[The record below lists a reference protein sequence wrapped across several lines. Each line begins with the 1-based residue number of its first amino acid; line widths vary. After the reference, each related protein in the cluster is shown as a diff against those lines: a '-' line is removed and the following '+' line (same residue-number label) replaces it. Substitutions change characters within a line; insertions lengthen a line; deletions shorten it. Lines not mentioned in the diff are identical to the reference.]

1 MPRRDAEPMSPE
13 AARELEAIDAVLRG
27 EPVDPEW
34 AETAELAL
42 LVRQERPQPHEAF
55 AAELDER
62 AASGFRRRRPVVAR
76 VRTRLARRK
85 RLGRALAFAAAALAV
100 IVGVGAAVSGLSSEK
115 STSGGAAS
123 SLESSPPP
131 SVTGSSGSSSGSSS
145 APPPDA
151 SAAGTATA
159 ATRRVERT
167 SALTLG
173 VVPEHLQDVSS
184 RVFDLTA
191 REFHGYVESSSVSSG
206 DGTVGG
212 GTFALRIPSDQ
223 VAAAEAR
230 LTRLGHVQAQSD
242 TTQDITSAFVSA
254 DHRLADAQGER
265 RALLRALAKAT
276 TANQTDA
283 IHARLSAAE
292 SQIASAQRDL
302 RALRSRANFTR
313 VSLTLVPETRGVTP
327 GGHGGGFGP
336 GAALH
341 AAKRILSVALGVA
354 LVALAVLAPLGV
366 LALLAWLAL
375 HTLRRRRREQA
386 LGAA

>member
-1 MPRRDAEPMSPE
+1 MPRRDAEPMS
-13 AARELEAIDAVLRG
+13 ADVLRELEAIDAVLRG
-27 EPVDPEW
+27 DPVDPEW

-42 LVRQERPQPHEAF
+42 LVRQQRPRPRAEF

-62 AASGFRRRRPVVAR
+62 AASGFRRRRAGSAR
-76 VRTRLARRK
+76 AGARRPRGK

-131 SVTGSSGSSSGSSS
+131 SVTSSSGSSSGSSS
-145 APPPDA
+145 APSPAD
-151 SAAGTATA
+151 SAAPATA

-173 VVPEHLQDVSS
+173 VAPERLQDVSS
-184 RVFDLTA
+184 QVFDLTA

-206 DGTVGG
+206 GG
-212 GTFALRIPSDQ
+212 AVAGATFALRIPSDQ

-265 RALLRALAKAT
+265 GALLRALAKAT
-276 TANQTDA
+276 TTNQTDA
-283 IHARLSAAE
+283 IHARLRVAE
-292 SQIASAQRDL
+292 SQIAAAQRDL
-302 RALRSRANFTR
+302 RALRGRANFTR
-313 VSLTLVPETRGVTP
+313 VALTLVPDTRSATP
-327 GGHGGGFGP
+327 SGHGGRFGP

-341 AAKRILSVALGVA
+341 SAKRILSVALGVA

-375 HTLRRRRREQA
+375 RGLRRRRREQA

>member
-1 MPRRDAEPMSPE
+1 MPRRGAEPMS
-13 AARELEAIDAVLRG
+13 ADVLRELEAIDAVLRG
-27 EPVDPEW
+27 DPVDPEW

-42 LVRQERPQPHEAF
+42 LMRQQRPRRRAEF

-62 AASGFRRRRPVVAR
+62 AASGFRRRRAR
-76 VRTRLARRK
+76 SARAGARRPRDK
-85 RLGRALAFAAAALAV
+85 RLDRALAFAAATLAV

-115 STSGGAAS
+115 STSGGARVQPQVK
-123 SLESSPPP
+123 PPP
-131 SVTGSSGSSSGSSS
+131 SARSASGSSSGSAST
-145 APPPDA
+145 APPVTSGAA
-151 SAAGTATA
+151 SIAA
-159 ATRRVERT
+159 RRVERT

-173 VVPEHLQDVSS
+173 VAPERLQDVSS
-184 RVFDLTA
+184 QVFDLTA
-191 REFHGYVESSSVSSG
+191 REFRGYVESSSVSSG
-206 DGTVGG
+206 GG
-212 GTFALRIPSDQ
+212 AVAGATFALRIPSDQ

-265 RALLRALAKAT
+265 GALLRALAKAT
-276 TANQTDA
+276 TTNQTDA
-283 IHARLSAAE
+283 IHARLRVAE

-302 RALRSRANFTR
+302 RALRGRANFTR
-313 VSLTLVPETRGVTP
+313 VALTLVPETRSATP
-327 GGHGGGFGP
+327 SGHGGGFGP

-341 AAKRILSVALGVA
+341 SAKRILSVALGVA

-375 HTLRRRRREQA
+375 RGLRRRRREQA
-386 LGAA
+386 L

>member
-13 AARELEAIDAVLRG
+13 AARELETIDAVLRG
-27 EPVDPEW
+27 EPVDPAW

-42 LVRQERPQPHEAF
+42 LVRQERPQPREGF

-76 VRTRLARRK
+76 VRTRLPRRK
-85 RLGRALAFAAAALAV
+85 RLGRALAFAAMALVA
-100 IVGVGAAVSGLSSEK
+100 IVGVGAAVSGLRSEK
-115 STSGGAAS
+115 SASGGAAS

-131 SVTGSSGSSSGSSS
+131 SVTSSRGDTYLPPLRDSPAVS
-145 APPPDA
+145 AP
-151 SAAGTATA
+151 ATA
-159 ATRRVERT
+159 GARRVERT

-173 VVPEHLQDVSS
+173 VAPERLQDVSS
-184 RVFDLTA
+184 QVFDLTA
-191 REFHGYVESSSVSSG
+191 REFRGYVESSSVSSG

-212 GTFALRIPSDQ
+212 GTFALRIPTDQ

-230 LTRLGHVQAQSD
+230 LARLGHVQAQSD
-242 TTQDITSAFVSA
+242 TTQDITNAFVSA
-254 DHRLADAQGER
+254 DHRRSDAQGER

-276 TANQTDA
+276 TTNQTDA
-283 IHARLSAAE
+283 IHARLSVAE
-292 SQIASAQRDL
+292 SQIAAAQRDL

-313 VSLTLVPETRGVTP
+313 VALTLVPETRSATP
-327 GGHGGGFGP
+327 SGHGGGFGP

-341 AAKRILSVALGVA
+341 SAKRILSVALGVA

>member
-1 MPRRDAEPMSPE
+1 MPRRDAEPMS
-13 AARELEAIDAVLRG
+13 ADVLRELEAIDAVLRG
-27 EPVDPEW
+27 DPVDPEW

-42 LVRQERPQPHEAF
+42 LMRQQRPRPRAEF

-62 AASGFRRRRPVVAR
+62 AASGFRRRRAGSAR
-76 VRTRLARRK
+76 AGARRPRGK

-115 STSGGAAS
+115 STTGGAAS

-131 SVTGSSGSSSGSSS
+131 SVTSSSGSSSGSSS
-145 APPPDA
+145 APSPN
-151 SAAGTATA
+151 SAAPATA
-159 ATRRVERT
+159 ARRVERT

-173 VVPEHLQDVSS
+173 VAPERLQDVSS
-184 RVFDLTA
+184 QVFDLTA

-206 DGTVGG
+206 GG
-212 GTFALRIPSDQ
+212 AVAGATFALRIPSDQ

-265 RALLRALAKAT
+265 SALLRALAKAT
-276 TANQTDA
+276 TTNQTDA
-283 IHARLSAAE
+283 IHARLRVAE
-292 SQIASAQRDL
+292 SQIAAAQRDL
-302 RALRSRANFTR
+302 RALRGRANFTR
-313 VSLTLVPETRGVTP
+313 VALTLVPETRSATP
-327 GGHGGGFGP
+327 GGHGGRFGP

-341 AAKRILSVALGVA
+341 SAKRILSVALGVA

-375 HTLRRRRREQA
+375 RGLRRRRREQA

>member
-1 MPRRDAEPMSPE
+1 MPRRDAEPMS
-13 AARELEAIDAVLRG
+13 ADVQRELEAIDAVLRG
-27 EPVDPEW
+27 DPVDPEW

-42 LVRQERPQPHEAF
+42 LVRQERPQPREAF

-62 AASGFRRRRPVVAR
+62 AASGFRRRRAGSAR
-76 VRTRLARRK
+76 AGASRPRGK

-100 IVGVGAAVSGLSSEK
+100 IVGVGAAVSRLSSKK

-123 SLESSPPP
+123 SLESAPPP
-131 SVTGSSGSSSGSSS
+131 SVTSNRGNTYR
-145 APPPDA
+145 PPLRDSPA
-151 SAAGTATA
+151 VSAAATA
-159 ATRRVERT
+159 GARRVEGT
-167 SALTLG
+167 SSLTLG
-173 VVPEHLQDVSS
+173 VAPEHLQDVSS

-230 LTRLGHVQAQSD
+230 LTRLGHVRAQSD

-254 DHRLADAQGER
+254 DHRLSDAQGER
-265 RALLRALAKAT
+265 GALLRALAKAT
-276 TANQTDA
+276 TTNQTDA
-283 IHARLSAAE
+283 IHARLRVAE
-292 SQIASAQRDL
+292 SLIASAQRDL
-302 RALRSRANFTR
+302 RALRARANFTR

-327 GGHGGGFGP
+327 SGHGGGFGP
-336 GAALH
+336 GAAVH

-375 HTLRRRRREQA
+375 RGLRRRRREQA